1 MTLHVFADDGLMVPE
16 TAWPDGQP
24 PAGVHYTGYRQQ
36 RMPGVAARVCQWLHV
51 LSRPFSLRLSA
62 SMARAFN
69 RRLRVDPTQLQ
80 PGLARLAD
88 GDQVVWLNPS
98 LALADV
104 LDRLQ
109 ARPLQLAFYFL
120 DPVHRLGW
128 QEETVRGWARR
139 LPVATYWP
147 AQATSLGIRYRA
159 PYAPTLGH
167 TPPAPTPVEAS
178 ASLAAPRDLDLV
190 YVGSP
195 SPKRLL
201 WVLSLRRR
209 LRRGNHRGYL
219 RLASRHPWLHR
230 LWPGVFGPRLS
241 FTEYAALCARS
252 RGVLELHERDAGG
265 VTLRAT
271 LCEALQSI
279 HLSNAP
285 STPQTVPVGLSRW
298 QALNR
303 FLDTGVDAL
312 GQPAQPPRLGAPHI
326 GAWLASHFDR

>member
-1 MTLHVFADDGLMVPE
+1 MTLHVFADQGLMVPE
-16 TAWPDGQP
+16 TAWPDGQAP
-24 PAGVHYTGYRQQ
+24 EGVHYTGYRQQ
-36 RMPGVAARVCQWLHV
+36 RLPGVSARVYQVLHV

-62 SMARAFN
+62 ALARAFN
-69 RRLRVDPTQLQ
+69 RRLQVDPAQLQ
-80 PGLARLAD
+80 QGLARLAD

-104 LDRLQ
+104 LHRLQ

-128 QEETVRGWARR
+128 HEATVRDWARR

-147 AQATSLGIRYRA
+147 AQATRLGIRYRA
-159 PYAPTLGH
+159 PYAPKH
-167 TPPAPTPVEAS
+167 PHAPAALAS
-178 ASLAAPRDLDLV
+178 AGSSVAPPRDLDLV

-201 WVLSLRRR
+201 WVLRLRLQ
-209 LRRGNHRGYL
+209 LRRGGHHGFL
-219 RLASRHPWLHR
+219 RLASRHPLLHR
-230 LWPGVFGPRLS
+230 LWPAIFGPRLS

-285 STPQTVPVGLSRW
+285 STPQTVQVGLWR
-298 QALNR
+298 QQGLAR
-303 FLDTGVDAL
+303 FLRSGIDRS
-312 GQPAQPPRLGAPHI
+312 GQPAQPPRLDALAI
-326 GAWLASHFDR
+326 GSWLASHFDC